1 MKENKIKLIYP
12 GEILNEEFLKP
23 FGITAYK
30 IAKDLN
36 IGQITISQILKG
48 KRRISVE
55 MALKFSRYFGNSP
68 EFWINMQTYYDLEVE
83 KDKNLEVIKKIK
95 PFQSE
100 SVAV

>member
-1 MKENKIKLIYP
+1 MKEKRMKLIYP

-23 FGITAYK
+23 LGITAYK

-55 MALKFSRYFGNSP
+55 MALRFSKYFDNSP

-83 KDKNLEVIKKIK
+83 KDKNLEAIKKIK